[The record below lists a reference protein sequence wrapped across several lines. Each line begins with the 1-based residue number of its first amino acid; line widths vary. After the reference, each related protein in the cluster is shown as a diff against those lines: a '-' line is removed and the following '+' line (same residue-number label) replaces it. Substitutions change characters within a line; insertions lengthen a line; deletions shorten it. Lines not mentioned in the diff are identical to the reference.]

1 MSGISWSGGT
11 PAAILLGA
19 QTSAFT
25 VTSAGS
31 FIIPVDSSGG
41 AFAITMHGSPN
52 DGDSIRVIDV
62 SGSCATNGVD
72 VAGITEINSSLGSR
86 EVTYIGGSWVIT
98 DGFKEY
104 FLRDEVTGKILA
116 LNSDELTAN
125 SLSGGVVGEAFF
137 GDDYS
142 DAGVNLVDNGTY
154 FENSSFESPET
165 FASATTDITPNGGHP
180 IAHAV
185 DGNATSTFWWPGSNF
200 TGDNVFDFGVQTD
213 IDTIKIARYT
223 GSGSAYYPKL
233 ITVEVSDDDVSYST
247 ILTEASVPQTGS
259 TVSIDLLGSY
269 NTRYVRMT
277 FQANTIGNSAIMY
290 ELWGAVT
297 SQSSSNNTVKSEVPM
312 FEVAAISPS
321 TLEVLNKDS
330 APLGDS
336 EYNVAYSVNGSSFT
350 SLVSA
355 ATFKALAPIST
366 AIFHLE
372 IQPIGTATV
381 LASGGVSISSI
392 SSKTDVDYTGITIE
406 DSSEVVGS
414 LTGAGL
420 FAAKAGIGTDSPA
433 RDLHVHDAST
443 AYLMLSNNTSGQTT
457 ADGFQLGQ
465 EGLDTFM
472 INREAGHMRFSTN
485 NTEAMRLDSS
495 QNLLVGKTAAGL
507 GTKGAELQES
517 GLARVTRNAAH
528 CLEVNRQ
535 TDDGDV
541 IRVYQDTI
549 QVGSIATS
557 GARLD
562 IVSQANMAFHTSGV
576 EAFRVDGSQNLLVG
590 KTSISSA
597 VAGCEIKSGGQLFAT
612 KDGDYCARFNRLTT
626 DGAVIQIQQ
635 AGVLVGSI
643 GTEGT
648 KLDINGGGSLAFS
661 INGSEKVQ
669 VESTGITRP
678 GTDNTQSLGKS
689 SFRWSTVYAGTGSIN
704 TSDERTKTEV
714 VDVETLAM
722 DAGDLIS
729 VKQFKF
735 KDAVESKGSD
745 ARLHF
750 GVIAQEVKAAF
761 ESVGLDGFAYGVL
774 CYDEWEDE
782 FKTVTVE
789 PAVYET
795 NIITPA
801 VEGVEAVAEELNED
815 GDVIV
820 EAVEAVEAVEEVT
833 EQVLVTPAVTEE
845 QLVTPAGN
853 RYGVRYDELMALKI
867 ACLERKLA

>member
-1 MSGISWSGGT
+1 MAIDSTNQGYIDAQNYANDPNNVDVPDRDHQKYSEGIDTFQLTQQQDVTDLTSVITADAINDRVGINEATPLRELHIHKDGATQVAMHLTNGTTGKDVGSGFDFQLDTDGD
-11 PAAILLGA
+11 AQILQRENGRLLLYTNNA
-19 QTSAFT
+19 VRQTID
-25 VTSAGS
+25 SAG
-31 FIIPVDSSGG
+31 
-41 AFAITMHGSPN
+41 
-52 DGDSIRVIDV
+52 
-62 SGSCATNGVD
+62 
-72 VAGITEINSSLGSR
+72 
-86 EVTYIGGSWVIT
+86 
-98 DGFKEY
+98 
-104 FLRDEVTGKILA
+104 
-116 LNSDELTAN
+116 
-125 SLSGGVVGEAFF
+125 
-137 GDDYS
+137 
-142 DAGVNLVDNGTY
+142 
-154 FENSSFESPET
+154 
-165 FASATTDITPNGGHP
+165 
-180 IAHAV
+180 
-185 DGNATSTFWWPGSNF
+185 
-200 TGDNVFDFGVQTD
+200 NV
-213 IDTIKIARYT
+213 
-223 GSGSAYYPKL
+223 
-233 ITVEVSDDDVSYST
+233 
-247 ILTEASVPQTGS
+247 
-259 TVSIDLLGSY
+259 
-269 NTRYVRMT
+269 
-277 FQANTIGNSAIMY
+277 
-290 ELWGAVT
+290 
-297 SQSSSNNTVKSEVPM
+297 
-312 FEVAAISPS
+312 
-321 TLEVLNKDS
+321 
-330 APLGDS
+330 
-336 EYNVAYSVNGSSFT
+336 
-350 SLVSA
+350 
-355 ATFKALAPIST
+355 
-366 AIFHLE
+366 
-372 IQPIGTATV
+372 
-381 LASGGVSISSI
+381 
-392 SSKTDVDYTGITIE
+392 
-406 DSSEVVGS
+406 
-414 LTGAGL
+414 
-420 FAAKAGIGTDSPA
+420 GIGTSAPV

-485 NTEAMRLDSS
+485 NTEALRLDS
-495 QNLLVGKTAAGL
+495 
-507 GTKGAELQES
+507 
-517 GLARVTRNAAH
+517 
-528 CLEVNRQ
+528 
-535 TDDGDV
+535 
-541 IRVYQDTI
+541 
-549 QVGSIATS
+549 
-557 GARLD
+557 
-562 IVSQANMAFHTSGV
+562 
-576 EAFRVDGSQNLLVG
+576 SQNLLVG

-678 GTDNTQSLGKS
+678 GTDNTQSLGKA

-867 ACLERKLA
+867 ACLERKLSKSLRHDSLPQGSNL